1 MRKLLIAIFISFYS
15 YAVDLFNPLQQIA
28 SVRKIQHNSY
38 CMCWDDVLP
47 AEFDEAQIAGMIGKN
62 SAMGDPK
69 YNEVHFA
76 FSDAT
81 RTCMTKVEEIF
92 NANNEAAITTKMN
105 AALNGESLSEDP
117 QKVLCTQ
124 SAINAKRRE
133 YKRRLKEGSDFFRN
147 IVKKKICNNKDAP
160 IENIRPGENRC
171 ANKLKGLVDDF
182 EEIDV
187 DYCQFQDGIDY
198 SRGTDGKCIERE
210 SYRYIVTLGE
220 DDFIVAHC
228 RQRVDAAYTEQGLE
242 RSGAQYEKMIKDCN
256 FGIKKIIGAGLYKD
270 DFVRCENTR
279 DFNQETWAPG
289 VCSNIIIS
297 PQIDFISEDEQ
308 AALLQCLQDNVPRR
322 PNNVPT
328 EADQEA
334 IRNCVHS
341 LFDSNEELCFGD
353 LIEGVG
359 DIRELLPAESA
370 TELTG
375 NQCIVESQLL
385 EELKNRYCP
394 ERLLETRHDA
404 DLCMKMI
411 LEQGL
416 RIFDVKIDE
425 LKKCEEVAQSAPEA
439 TREAVKKKCIR
450 AVLYS
455 KMLENQMLEVSDCWD
470 KNKYKTVRERLECSE
485 NAKRFYR
492 ELEACEIMTEP
503 ARVQACL
510 SELEPK
516 DFLRQYLEKKAI
528 KFGINVQDCDPEGV
542 QSVYV
547 QCMLGK
553 LFPGAEQYN
562 MLRGDIIN
570 NCNKQGTGLLQA
582 CTDAVARID
591 RERLKIPENQRL
603 SATQFQ
609 ALEEQVRNDVAG
621 VTAQPSPISVGT
633 NYCEQLGYPP
643 LFGLEGDNERKR
655 EFTRSLEA
663 ERERNCLAEI
673 NQLRQ
678 GRTEAEANSLIEQ
691 RRNENLAKSGKG
703 ELLSTTFS
711 NVNGSNGTNGSTGAS
726 GTNTAGTVAVVAGTG
741 ARITRP
747 NSPQEANDQLTN
759 FQQVSQERFDDGP
772 GIFKSF
778 RNMKFRKH
786 PDHLC
791 KNIGKGAMLR
801 VAGTVGGVIT
811 AAVVHMSV
819 MKKHKKDGGQIKAF
833 DHLKQAWK
841 GALAGIGVKL
851 AFNTMARMIYRD
863 NEAKAASVIATEGRV
878 PRCRY
883 EDIPSGDTAFLT
895 PTRIEDTYIIRDFIV
910 KNKIYNIFE
919 PDRFKASLELDEM
932 SLLLAEIDSSE
943 DMKVL
948 DEFENAN
955 ELKIEIRK
963 NIAKVMN
970 ALFIINSAHASEEQ
984 KEIAAGD
991 IKEFSQYSNMFYQ
1004 TSENSNEYEDEAGAV
1019 EVLPHSSNGSQDTNN
1034 VISTITSSQMPQIMN
1049 QLKAISTI
1057 DNSDNEEKEEKEEEE
1072 GDK

>member
-1 MRKLLIAIFISFYS
+1 MMRKLLIAIFISFYS

-591 RERLKIPENQRL
+591 RERLNIPDNQRL

-609 ALEEQVRNDVAG
+609 NLETQVRNS
-621 VTAQPSPISVGT
+621 VTGQPVP
-633 NYCEQLGYPP
+633 
-643 LFGLEGDNERKR
+643 
-655 EFTRSLEA
+655 
-663 ERERNCLAEI
+663 
-673 NQLRQ
+673 
-678 GRTEAEANSLIEQ
+678 
-691 RRNENLAKSGKG
+691 
-703 ELLSTTFS
+703 TT
-711 NVNGSNGTNGSTGAS
+711 GTNGATGGGGTTGQPMPTSGTTGATGVAGTTGQPMPTS
-726 GTNTAGTVAVVAGTG
+726 GTTGANGTITAGTVAVVAGTG

-819 MKKHKKDGGQIKAF
+819 MKKHKKDGGQSKAF

-910 KNKIYNIFE
+910 KNEIYNIFE

-948 DEFENAN
+948 DDFENA
-955 ELKIEIRK
+955 EEIKVEIRK